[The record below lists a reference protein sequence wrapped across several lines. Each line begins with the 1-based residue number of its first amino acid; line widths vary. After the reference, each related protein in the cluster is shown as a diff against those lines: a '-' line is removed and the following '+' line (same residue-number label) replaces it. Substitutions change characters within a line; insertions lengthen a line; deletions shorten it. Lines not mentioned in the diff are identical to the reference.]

1 MTSPL
6 LIRRRLCL
14 STLVGAGLLA
24 SQATVA
30 TVWAQADKTARILVG
45 FPPGGGTDAI
55 ARLLAEHLRQEL
67 GQTVLVENRPG
78 AGGQLAAQ
86 ALKAA
91 HPDGLTVMLSHDHAV
106 SVIPL
111 TVRQPGYDPVRD
123 FVPVGGIGT
132 FVNALALPGAAKS
145 VSAKAFLEDVRRRG
159 GASSVGVPAPASIPV
174 FAVQA
179 LAKANRLDLV
189 PVPYRGSAPMMT
201 DLIGEQ
207 IPAAVASIPDFI
219 EAHKAGRVR
228 VVAVMGR
235 QRDPLLPDVPT
246 FQELGISGFEEP
258 AFYGLFAPAGTPAAQ
273 LVSWSQALGR
283 VLARADVRQRLV
295 ALGLNVDPM
304 SPDRLQALERRYTQ
318 SWDRIIRESG
328 FQPE

>member
-1 MTSPL
+1 MTAPFRT
-6 LIRRRLCL
+6 RRRLCL
-14 STLVGAGLLA
+14 STLLGLGLSA
-24 SQATVA
+24 SQATA
-30 TVWAQADKTARILVG
+30 WAQAEKTARIFVG
-45 FPPGGGTDAI
+45 FPPGGGSDAI

-67 GQTVLVENRPG
+67 GHAVLVENRPG

-91 HPDGLTVMLSHDHAV
+91 QSDGLTVMLSDDHAV

-132 FVNALALPGAAKS
+132 FVNSLALPGTSKS
-145 VSAKAFLEDVRRRG
+145 ASAKAFLEDVRRQG

-179 LAKANRLDLV
+179 LAKSNRLDLV

-201 DLIGEQ
+201 DLIGGQ

-258 AFYGLFAPAGTPAAQ
+258 AFYGLFAPTGTPAAV
-273 LVSWSQALGR
+273 LSSWTQALGR

-295 ALGLNVDPM
+295 ALGLSVDPM
-304 SPDRLQALERRYTQ
+304 SPERLQALERRYTQ

>member
-1 MTSPL
+1 MTAPSHT
-6 LIRRRLCL
+6 RRRLCL
-14 STLVGAGLLA
+14 ATLLGLGLWA
-24 SQATVA
+24 PQATVS
-30 TVWAQADKTARILVG
+30 AQADKTARILVG
-45 FPPGGGTDAI
+45 FPAGGGTDAI

-67 GQTVLVENRPG
+67 GHAVLVENRPG

-86 ALKAA
+86 ALKLAQ
-91 HPDGLTVMLSHDHAV
+91 PDGLTFMLSHDHAV

-132 FVNALALPGAAKS
+132 FVNALALPGTSKS
-145 VSAKAFLEDVRRRG
+145 ASTKAYIEDVRRQG
-159 GASSVGVPAPASIPV
+159 GSSSVGVPAPASIPV

-179 LAKANRLDLV
+179 LAKSNRLDLV

-201 DLIGEQ
+201 DLIGAQ

-228 VVAVMGR
+228 VVAVMGS

-246 FQELGISGFEEP
+246 FQQLGISGFEEP
-258 AFYGLFAPAGTPAAQ
+258 AFYGLFAPRGTPPTV
-273 LVSWSQALGR
+273 LSNWTQALGR

-295 ALGLNVDPM
+295 ALGLSVDPM
-304 SPDRLQALERRYTQ
+304 SPERLQALERRYTQ
-318 SWDRIIRESG
+318 SWERIIRESG
-328 FQPE
+328 FQP